1 MDYILSNID
10 DYKVANEEYD
20 LKLNIWKNEIESRNN
35 KIKLKHTFDEFHK
48 FSGTLLKRPVNK

>member
-35 KIKLKHTFDEFHK
+35 KIKLNRKE
-48 FSGTLLKRPVNK
+48 L